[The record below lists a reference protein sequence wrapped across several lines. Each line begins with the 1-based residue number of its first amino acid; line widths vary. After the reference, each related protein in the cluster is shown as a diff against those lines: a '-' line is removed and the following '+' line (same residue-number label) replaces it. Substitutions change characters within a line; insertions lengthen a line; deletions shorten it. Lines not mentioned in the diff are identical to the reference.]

1 VNAEDVGHYK
11 LAANRVGRPFRLPR
25 PHCHAC
31 RDTGLVVLNG
41 DDVSRSL
48 LPDYDR
54 LLDGQHL
61 AGSDAPVVCHCA
73 AACGPRGFRSF
84 PGGPLRNERLASPL
98 SLEQTVWLSDCR
110 RRDSDR
116 SEEEVNLARERIA
129 AGVTAAEAT
138 PYAICEVRHAL
149 QVAAA
154 GARAAGRSGRL
165 RSLASLLPLAGAE
178 GATAPL
184 EG

>member
-1 VNAEDVGHYK
+1 MAHYK
-11 LAANRVGRPFRLPR
+11 LAPGRVGRPFHLPR

-41 DDVSRSL
+41 DDAGRSL

-54 LLDGQHL
+54 LFDGMHL

-73 AACGPRGFRSF
+73 AACGQRGYRSI

-98 SLEQTVWLSDCR
+98 TLEQITWLSDCR
-110 RRDSDR
+110 RRESER
-116 SEEEVNLARERIA
+116 SEEEVNLARQRIA
-129 AGVTAAEAT
+129 AGVAMAEAT

-149 QVAAA
+149 QVAARSGGSGRRLQSLGLLLADQGPLGA
-154 GARAAGRSGRL
+154 GAPGKG
-165 RSLASLLPLAGAE
+165 
-178 GATAPL
+178 
-184 EG
+184 